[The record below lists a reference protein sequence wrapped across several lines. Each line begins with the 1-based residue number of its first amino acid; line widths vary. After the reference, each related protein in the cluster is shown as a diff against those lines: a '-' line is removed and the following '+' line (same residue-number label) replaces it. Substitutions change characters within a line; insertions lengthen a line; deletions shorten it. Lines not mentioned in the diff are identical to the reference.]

1 MKSQKRFSRLAL
13 YAPVALF
20 FLLIH
25 LPLYAASSKLL
36 VEPDLVRVRAFY
48 NGATVNLSAEIP
60 RGCSVIVEVTGRDIE
75 EAVVEKVRRF
85 GLWMNGG
92 QIIVKG
98 APSLYLAMSND
109 PAPTTGAGV
118 HSLWGYEPLKKRVSF
133 SGHIKENE
141 IDKLFKEFLQLKE
154 NLQLYGIF
162 PGVLKISPSSGT
174 RSTVQGSFE
183 LPSNV
188 PPGSYQVS
196 LSVTEK
202 GQLLFR
208 ESVPLKVVMVGFPK
222 FIFFMAKK
230 HAVVYGLFA
239 IAIAAMAGLAVGLV
253 FAKSKPS
260 NPAET

>member
-1 MKSQKRFSRLAL
+1 M
-13 YAPVALF
+13 
-20 FLLIH
+20 
-25 LPLYAASSKLL
+25 
-36 VEPDLVRVRAFY
+36 
-48 NGATVNLSAEIP
+48 
-60 RGCSVIVEVTGRDIE
+60 
-75 EAVVEKVRRF
+75 EKVRRF

-109 PAPTTGAGV
+109 PALATDAAV
-118 HSLWGYEPLKKRVSF
+118 NSLWGYQPLKKRVSF

-141 IDKLFKEFLQLKE
+141 IDKMFMDFLQLKE
-154 NLQLYGIF
+154 SMQLYGIF

-174 RSTVQGSFE
+174 RSTVQGSFT

-188 PPGSYQVS
+188 PSGSYQVF

-208 ESVPLKVVMVGFPK
+208 ESVPLEVVMVGFPK
-222 FIFFMAKK
+222 LVFFMAKK
-230 HAVVYGLFA
+230 YAVVYGLFA

-253 FAKSKPS
+253 FAKSKPPIQQKHKGAMK
-260 NPAET
+260 N

>member
-1 MKSQKRFSRLAL
+1 MKSQKRLSRLAV
-13 YAPVALF
+13 YAPAVLF

-36 VEPDLVRVRAFY
+36 VEPDLVRVGAFY

-98 APSLYLAMSND
+98 APSIYLAMSND
-109 PAPTTGAGV
+109 PAPATNAGIN
-118 HSLWGYEPLKKRVSF
+118 SLWGYEPLKKRVSF

-174 RSTVQGSFE
+174 RSTVQGSFT

-188 PPGSYQVS
+188 PPGNYQVS

-222 FIFFMAKK
+222 LIFFMAKK

>member
-13 YAPVALF
+13 CAPVALF

-25 LPLYAASSKLL
+25 PPLYAASSKLL
-36 VEPDLVRVRAFY
+36 VEPDLVRVGAFY

-98 APSLYLAMSND
+98 APSIYLAMSND
-109 PAPTTGAGV
+109 PTPTTDPDV
-118 HSLWGYEPLKKRVSF
+118 NSSWGYEPLKKRVSF

-141 IDKLFKEFLQLKE
+141 IDSIFKEFLQLKE

-174 RSTVQGSFE
+174 RSTVQGSFT

-196 LSVTEK
+196 LSIIEK

-222 FIFFMAKK
+222 LVFFMAKK

>member
-1 MKSQKRFSRLAL
+1 MKPQKRFSGLAL
-13 YAPVALF
+13 CAPTVLF

-25 LPLYAASSKLL
+25 PPLYAASSKLL
-36 VEPDLVRVRAFY
+36 VKPDLVRIGALY
-48 NGATVNLSAEIP
+48 NGTTVNLSAEIP
-60 RGCSVIVEVTGRDIE
+60 RGGSVIVEVTGRDIE

-109 PAPTTGAGV
+109 PVLATDAAV
-118 HSLWGYEPLKKRVSF
+118 NSLWGYEPLKKRVSF

-141 IDKLFKEFLQLKE
+141 IDKMFKEFLHLKE

-162 PGVLKISPSSGT
+162 PGVLKISSSSGT
-174 RSTVQGSFE
+174 RSTVQGSFK

-208 ESVPLKVVMVGFPK
+208 ESVPLNVVMVGFPK
-222 FIFFMAKK
+222 LVFFMAKK

-239 IAIAAMAGLAVGLV
+239 IAIAAMAGLVVGLV

-260 NPAET
+260 NPTET